1 MKKYR
6 KCPHCGARV
15 AITPQN
21 PTGICPAYACPENRH
36 FYKEEEKNKEAYTK
50 RMSLT
55 EKYKGLYFENSDE
68 ALHFFYGLDNN
79 NMLFISVVDLALY
92 VYSESELEN
101 LAKRYKINNLI
112 ADYSS

>member
-1 MKKYR
+1 MERYR
-6 KCPHCGARV
+6 KCPHCGARI
-15 AITPQN
+15 ALTPQN

-36 FYKEEEKNKEAYTK
+36 FYEQDGDKEAHAK

-68 ALHFFYGLDNN
+68 TLHFFYGLDNG
-79 NMLFISVVDLALY
+79 NMLFIRDVGLTLF
-92 VYSESELEN
+92 VYNESELKD
-101 LAKRYKINNLI
+101 LAKCYKINNLK